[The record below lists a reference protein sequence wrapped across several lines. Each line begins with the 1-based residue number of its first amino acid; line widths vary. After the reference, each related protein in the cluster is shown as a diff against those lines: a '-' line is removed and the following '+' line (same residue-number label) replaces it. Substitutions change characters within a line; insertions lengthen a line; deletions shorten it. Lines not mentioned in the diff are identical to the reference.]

1 MTAQI
6 TRRPTPARQN
16 DVRRNGDAFASGL
29 ILVLLL
35 CLVAA
40 SFFCVWVFLQR
51 MERLYA
57 HHIYPNVYA
66 LGAPIG
72 GMTTTEAARALEG
85 VAAQLD
91 TGILILTDGDQRWS
105 FAWSQAGLRVDAKAM
120 AGEAYRFGRDGG
132 IEGLLGVWLRRAD
145 VPLRFAYD
153 AVAGRAVLE
162 KVAAEASTPPKDPA
176 IRLENGEVAIV
187 PGESGRVVNVSQ
199 TLLALTTAKAGLHR
213 VEVPLTFEIVHPVE
227 PNTAD
232 ITAQAEALLART
244 ITLTAYDILTDQTLT
259 WALNRE
265 MLATWLHMIPG
276 PDGKPVV
283 DVNLYAIRDSLVVL
297 AEALGE
303 SSPGDRRGFRY
314 EEAAQ
319 QVLQAFDAG
328 GGTVT
333 LYLTHPQR
341 TYTVESG
348 DTLTSLSAKFGMP
361 SGLVA
366 EANPGIDYDR
376 LSVGQQIIIPSQDV
390 LTPHLPVPGK
400 KVVVSLAEQRVRV
413 YERGAL
419 LYDWPTSTGIAT
431 SPTHRGVFQVLSKHE
446 KAFAS
451 QWDLWMPYFVSVY
464 PAGGGVENGF
474 HELPILAN
482 GQRLWAG
489 SLGRPAS
496 FGCIILGIPEAETL
510 YNWAEVGVVVV
521 VE

>member
-1 MTAQI
+1 MTVQQ
-6 TRRPTPARQN
+6 RHPPARQSAVQRN
-16 DVRRNGDAFASGL
+16 DSARQGNGAFAGGL

-35 CLVAA
+35 GLVAA

-57 HHIYPNVYA
+57 HHIYPHVYA
-66 LGAPIG
+66 LGIPVG
-72 GMTTTEAARALEG
+72 GMTTTEATRALEG

-132 IEGLLGVWLRRAD
+132 IEGKVSVWLRNAD
-145 VPLRFAYD
+145 TPLRFTYD
-153 AVAGRAVLE
+153 AEAGRAVLE
-162 KVAAEASTPPKDPA
+162 QVAAEASTPPEDA
-176 IRLENGEVAIV
+176 TIRLENGQVVIV
-187 PGESGRVVNVSQ
+187 PGKPGRVMNVSQ

-213 VEVPLTFEIVHPVE
+213 VEVPLTFEIVQPVQ

-232 ITAQAEALLART
+232 ITAQAEALLTRS
-244 ITLTAYDILTDQTLT
+244 ITLTAYDVLTDQTLT

-265 MLATWLHMIPG
+265 MLASWLRLMPG

-283 DVNLYAIRDSLVVL
+283 DANLYAIRDSLVAL
-297 AEALGE
+297 AEALGD
-303 SSPGDRRGFRY
+303 GRGFRY
-314 EEAAQ
+314 DEAAQ
-319 QVLQAFDAG
+319 QVFQVFDAG

-341 TYTVESG
+341 VYSVQSG

-366 EANPGIDYDR
+366 EANPDIDYNR
-376 LSVGQQIIIPSQDV
+376 LSVGQQIIIPPQDV
-390 LTPHLPVPGK
+390 LTPYMPVPGK
-400 KVVVSLAEQRVRV
+400 RIVVSLAEQRVRV
-413 YERGAL
+413 YENGAL
-419 LYDWPTSTGIAT
+419 LYDWPTSTGITT
-431 SPTHRGVFQVLSKHE
+431 SPTHQGVFQVLSKHE

-451 QWDLWMPYFVSVY
+451 QWDLWMPFFISVY

-482 GQRLWAG
+482 GQQLWAG

-521 VE
+521 IE

>member
-1 MTAQI
+1 MTAQT
-6 TRRPTPARQN
+6 TRRPTPTRQSS
-16 DVRRNGDAFASGL
+16 AFAGGL

-40 SFFCVWVFLQR
+40 AFFCGWVFLQR

-57 HHIYPNVYA
+57 DHIYPHVYA
-66 LGAPIG
+66 LGIPIG

-85 VAAQLD
+85 AAAQLD

-105 FAWSQAGLRVDAKAM
+105 FAWSEAGLRVDAQAM
-120 AGEAYRFGRDGG
+120 AEEAYRFGREGG
-132 IEGLLGVWLRRAD
+132 IEGQLSVWLHNAD
-145 VPLRFAYD
+145 TPLRFSYD
-153 AVAGRAVLE
+153 AEAGRAVLE
-162 KVAAEASTPPKDPA
+162 KVATEASTPPEEA
-176 IRLENGEVAIV
+176 TIRLENGQVVIV
-187 PGESGRVVNVSQ
+187 PGKPGRVMNVSQ

-213 VEVPLTFEIVHPVE
+213 VEVPLTFEIVHPVA
-227 PNTAD
+227 PDTTD
-232 ITAQAEALLART
+232 ITAQAEALLTRS
-244 ITLTAYDILTDQTLT
+244 ITLTAYDVLTDQTLT
-259 WALNRE
+259 WTLNRE
-265 MLATWLHMIPG
+265 MLATWLRLTPG
-276 PDGKPVV
+276 PDGKALV
-283 DVNLYAIRDSLVVL
+283 DANLYAIRDSLVAL
-297 AEALGE
+297 AEALGD
-303 SSPGDRRGFRY
+303 GRGFRY
-314 EEAAQ
+314 DEAAQ
-319 QVLQAFDAG
+319 QVFQTFDAG

-341 TYTVESG
+341 VYSVQSG

-366 EANPGIDYDR
+366 EANPGIDYNR

-390 LTPHLPVPGK
+390 LTPYMPVPGK
-400 KVVVSLAEQRVRV
+400 RIVVSLAEQRVRV
-413 YERGAL
+413 YESGAL
-419 LYDWPTSTGIAT
+419 LYDWPTSTGIDT
-431 SPTHRGVFQVLSKHE
+431 SPTHRGIFQVLSKTE
-446 KAFAS
+446 KAYAS
-451 QWDLWMPYFVSVY
+451 QWDLWMPYFIAVY

-521 VE
+521 IQ

>member
-1 MTAQI
+1 MTTPT
-6 TRRPTPARQN
+6 TRRPTPTRQN
-16 DVRRNGDAFASGL
+16 GAFAGGL

-57 HHIYPNVYA
+57 HHIYPRVYA
-66 LGAPIG
+66 LGVPIG

-85 VAAQLD
+85 VAAQLN
-91 TGILILTDGDQRWS
+91 TGMLILTDGDQRWS
-105 FAWSQAGLRVDAKAM
+105 FAWSQAGLRVDARAM
-120 AGEAYRFGRDGG
+120 AEEAYRFGRDGG
-132 IEGLLGVWLRRAD
+132 IEGQLSVWLRHAD
-145 VPLRFAYD
+145 TPLRFTYD
-153 AVAGRAVLE
+153 AEAGRAVLE
-162 KVAAEASTPPKDPA
+162 QVATEASTPPEEA
-176 IRLENGEVAIV
+176 TIRLENGQVVIV
-187 PGESGRVVNVSQ
+187 PGKPGRVMNVSQ

-232 ITAQAEALLART
+232 ITAQAEALLARN
-244 ITLTAYDILTDQTLT
+244 ITLTAYDVLTDQTLT

-265 MLATWLHMIPG
+265 MLATWLRLTPG

-283 DVNLYAIRDSLVVL
+283 DANLYAIRDSLVAL
-297 AEALGE
+297 AEALGD
-303 SSPGDRRGFRY
+303 GRGFRY
-314 EEAAQ
+314 DEAAQ
-319 QVLQAFDAG
+319 QVFRAFDAG
-328 GGTVT
+328 GGTVA

-341 TYTVESG
+341 TYSVQSG

-366 EANPGIDYDR
+366 EANPGIDYNR

-390 LTPHLPVPGK
+390 LTPYMPVPGK
-400 KVVVSLAEQRVRV
+400 RVVVSLAEQRVRV

-431 SPTHRGVFQVLSKHE
+431 SPTHQGVFQVLSKHE

-451 QWDLWMPYFVSVY
+451 QWDLWMPYFIAVY